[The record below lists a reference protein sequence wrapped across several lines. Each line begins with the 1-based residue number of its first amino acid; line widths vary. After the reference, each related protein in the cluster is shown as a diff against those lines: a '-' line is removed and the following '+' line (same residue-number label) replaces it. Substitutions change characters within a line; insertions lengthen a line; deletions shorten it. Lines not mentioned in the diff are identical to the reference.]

1 MGYPMQPPQQPQIL
15 VTTMNDVPGYRIAQV
30 FGEVFGL
37 TVRSR
42 NAFADVGAGFK
53 NMFGGE
59 MKGYTKMLSDSR
71 WEALGRLREAAAGY
85 GANAVIAM
93 RFESGDVMPGTTEIA
108 AYGTAVYLVPDGA
121 QQAPGQQAQ
130 AQPPQSAGQP
140 SSGQQPSTP
149 QASQP
154 QQQAQFGQGQQQPQY
169 YPPQQSGQPQ
179 AAPYAQ
185 QAFPQ

>member
-1 MGYPMQPPQQPQIL
+1 MGYPMQQPQIL
-15 VTTMNDVPGYRIAQV
+15 LSTMNDVPGYRIVQV

-108 AYGTAVYLVPDGA
+108 AYGTAVYLVPDGS
-121 QQAPGQQAQ
+121 QHQAPQQPGA
-130 AQPPQSAGQP
+130 QP
-140 SSGQQPSTP
+140 SSGPLPAQPGSAQPATP
-149 QASQP
+149 QP
-154 QQQAQFGQGQQQPQY
+154 GQQPQY
-169 YPPQQSGQPQ
+169 YPQQS
-179 AAPYAQ
+179 
-185 QAFPQ
+185 FPE

>member
-15 VTTMNDVPGYRIAQV
+15 VTTMNDVPGYRIVQV

-42 NAFADVGAGFK
+42 NAFADMGAGFK

-71 WEALGRLREAAAGY
+71 WEALGRLRESAAGY
-85 GANAVIAM
+85 GANAVVAM

-108 AYGTAVYLVPDGA
+108 AYGTAVYLVPDGSPQA
-121 QQAPGQQAQ
+121 QPAAQAQ
-130 AQPPQSAGQP
+130 APQQPAAQPSTGAPAQP
-140 SSGQQPSTP
+140 SSGPPSGPLPAAPP
-149 QASQP
+149 QAGAQP
-154 QQQAQFGQGQQQPQY
+154 QQAPYGQQQPQY
-169 YPPQQSGQPQ
+169 YPQQS
-179 AAPYAQ
+179 
-185 QAFPQ
+185 FPQ